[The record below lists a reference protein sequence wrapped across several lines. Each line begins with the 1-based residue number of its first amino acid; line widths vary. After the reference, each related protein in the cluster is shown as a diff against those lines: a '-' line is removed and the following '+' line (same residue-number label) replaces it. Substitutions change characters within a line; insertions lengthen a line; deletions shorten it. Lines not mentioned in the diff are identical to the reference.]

1 LDTVFHTVRPGNAH
15 ATAIAHGMKGFYCF
29 VGDFGFSFDRSV
41 QLDRWEVGSE
51 ITVKVQRPRRKDAKM
66 KVAWK
71 DGGEGLLEWS
81 VMGKEQQRSRLI
93 EELQD

>member
-1 LDTVFHTVRPGNAH
+1 MDTVFHTVRPGNAH

-66 KVAWK
+66 KVV
-71 DGGEGLLEWS
+71 DIQNGCCCLG
-81 VMGKEQQRSRLI
+81 RSMELRLFDP
-93 EELQD
+93 LAKSH